1 MRKKILYIA
10 MIILLSGC
18 AITLD
23 NGSLLDQVN
32 QLEQALDD
40 PNWNEINEK
49 TYQIKSIYEKNKWKI
64 QLLGDE
70 GEYEGLNEG
79 INRVIAATKERDTTN
94 VRLELA
100 TVKSLIKDIYSL

>member
-64 QLLGDE
+64 QL
-70 GEYEGLNEG
+70 
-79 INRVIAATKERDTTN
+79 RV
-94 VRLELA
+94 
-100 TVKSLIKDIYSL
+100 